1 MSFFTIKEIE
11 MHWESSR
18 KIPGLS
24 IIVKTL
30 DRGRNFK
37 EKRDVAETYNKQN
50 MFFKRLQFFLFISF
64 LFWNVVCSLQ

>member
-1 MSFFTIKEIE
+1 MSLFAIKETE

-30 DRGRNFK
+30 NHGRNFK
-37 EKRDVAETYNKQN
+37 EKRDLVPRN
-50 MFFKRLQFFLFISF
+50 LI
-64 LFWNVVCSLQ
+64 

>member
-30 DRGRNFK
+30 DRDRKFK
-37 EKRDVAETYNKQN
+37 EEKDLV
-50 MFFKRLQFFLFISF
+50 
-64 LFWNVVCSLQ
+64 